1 LDFQYVN
8 ETPTKQIPSGDNQS
22 LVLWARILQLATG
35 LTMNKIVGI
44 QFKDHGKVYDF
55 ESGHFVLKKGDKVM
69 VITKEGP
76 AIGCVSTEPQNRP
89 GNMPE
94 RPLKKI
100 FRLAT
105 GDEIGRYDRNC
116 ALERTVYDYC
126 YQKIKKRFVPMCL
139 VSVERRF
146 DGSKIIV
153 YFTADGRVDFREL
166 VKDLVRKFR
175 TRIEMRQIGVRH
187 QSKMVGGLGT
197 CGRPLCC
204 ATFLNNF
211 APVTIKMAKEQN
223 ISLNPN
229 KISGMCGRLMCCLNY
244 EHEFYERMKR
254 NLPKIGK
261 KVMTGSGEGK
271 VIRQNV
277 LKETLNVRL
286 ESGEEIEISAGD
298 IVREGIFRKSQKKR
312 KH

>member
-1 LDFQYVN
+1 
-8 ETPTKQIPSGDNQS
+8 
-22 LVLWARILQLATG
+22 
-35 LTMNKIVGI
+35 MNKIVGI

-298 IVREGIFRKSQKKR
+298 IVREGIFRKSQRKR
-312 KH
+312 KN

>member
-1 LDFQYVN
+1 
-8 ETPTKQIPSGDNQS
+8 
-22 LVLWARILQLATG
+22 
-35 LTMNKIVGI
+35 MNKIVGI

-76 AIGCVSTEPQNRP
+76 SIGCVSTEPQNRA

-105 GDEIGRYDRNC
+105 GDEIARYDRNC
-116 ALERTVYDYC
+116 ELERSVYDYC
-126 YQKIKKRFVPMCL
+126 YQKIKKRSLPMCL
-139 VSVERRF
+139 VSAERRF

-166 VKDLVRKFR
+166 VKDLVGKFR

-204 ATFLNNF
+204 AAFLNSF
-211 APVTIKMAKEQN
+211 SPVTIKMAKEQN
-223 ISLNPN
+223 ISLNPS
-229 KISGMCGRLMCCLNY
+229 KISGMCGRLMCCLTFEHAIY
-244 EHEFYERMKR
+244 EKMKKD
-254 NLPKIGK
+254 LPKIGK
-261 KVMTGSGEGK
+261 KVMTGKGEGK

-286 ESGEEIEISAGD
+286 ESGEEIEVNARD
-298 IVREGIFRKSQKKR
+298 IVRDRLFRKSQKKR
-312 KH
+312 KN